1 MTTRA
6 RNLHWI
12 ATGDAGAHETLGV
25 MRDAVHNAVND
36 PTFVWWARS
45 IVEDCPQRNET
56 CCAYAV
62 REFVSGA
69 IHFQRDPVGVE
80 NITPPLV
87 HMQKLRG
94 RFGAYVLGDCDDA
107 ATLSAALGMAV
118 GLPARFV
125 ALAFPMPGDPPGMR
139 YGQDNAPY
147 QHVFTELLAG
157 GAWREMD
164 TTRPDNIALASVR
177 ISRRLTYPL

>member
-6 RNLHWI
+6 LAVHWL
-12 ATGDAGAHETLGV
+12 ATGDAGAKETLRV
-25 MRDAVHNAVND
+25 MAAAVHHAITNPA
-36 PTFVWWARS
+36 FVWWARS
-45 IVEDCPQRNET
+45 IVQDCPPRNET
-56 CCAYAV
+56 CCAYAI
-62 REFVSGA
+62 REYVAGA
-69 IHFQRDPVGVE
+69 VHFQRDPLGVE
-80 NITPPLV
+80 NITPPEV

-125 ALAFPMPGDPPGMR
+125 VLAFPMPGDAPGVR
-139 YGQDNAPY
+139 YTQDTAPY
-147 QHVFTELLAG
+147 QHVYTELLAG

-164 TTRPDNIALASVR
+164 TTRPDNLALANVR
-177 ISRRLTYPL
+177 VARRLVYPV